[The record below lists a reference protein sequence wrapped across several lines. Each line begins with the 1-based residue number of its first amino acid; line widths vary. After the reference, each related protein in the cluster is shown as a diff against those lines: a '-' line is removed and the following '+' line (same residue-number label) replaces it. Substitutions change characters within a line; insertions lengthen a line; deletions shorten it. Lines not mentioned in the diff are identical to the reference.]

1 MAHSVRQSFTEHKI
15 RPPILCAVVIAVMSL
30 ASSGFADKYEDLVA
44 KGFRWATA
52 DGPYAAV
59 SKEDAIRVAS
69 HLSDSEIL
77 KMVEEVKVFYLIT
90 GTIVQVIG
98 EDKKDG
104 LSEIRIAGITS
115 NLWTMSS
122 FLTKRPIKDTYG
134 VVETPETSGLIP
146 TTETVIDA
154 GPTPAPPSFGPAPG
168 ASPVPDLLEGPL
180 PGALESPTPGQNPNP
195 EESPSPGESPEPSAS
210 PSPSATP

>member
-1 MAHSVRQSFTEHKI
+1 M
-15 RPPILCAVVIAVMSL
+15 RPPILCAAVIAAMSL
-30 ASSGFADKYEDLVA
+30 ASSGFADNYEDLVA

-52 DGPYAAV
+52 DGPLAAV

-98 EDKKDG
+98 EDKKAG

-146 TTETVIDA
+146 TTEPVIDA

-168 ASPVPDLLEGPL
+168 VSPV
-180 PGALESPTPGQNPNP
+180 PGALESPIPEQNPNP
-195 EESPSPGESPEPSAS
+195 AESPSPGEGPEPSAS
-210 PSPSATP
+210 PSASATP